1 MLGTLWLP
9 PLSSI
14 LRLCVYLGAAA
25 RLRPTPLTAPSALS
39 GTAIAMCFGSDR
51 EPGLYRTLSTR
62 CTRWCAA
69 CGRPPP
75 PRAAR
80 ACGARHAAAT
90 DALTAPHVGR
100 SLSGCAR
107 CSWRS
112 PPPGRSCTA
121 GSLWLSP
128 RPCPR
133 RLNPACTAAARV
145 AARIAIMPCAHVR
158 VDAEYVVAALVLAG
172 SADPGHESGCD
183 RHLSVQARTAMCGA
197 WSGVSAVRSER
208 TRRAS
213 APSDRGACGWRVGRP
228 YASRCIV

>member
-90 DALTAPHVGR
+90 GALTAPHVGR

-121 GSLWLSP
+121 GLLWLSP

-145 AARIAIMPCAHVR
+145 AARIAIMPCAHVCRRR
-158 VDAEYVVAALVLAG
+158 VCRCSPRSRRCRGMWSHSRRLSISTRRGAHDGVRRVARL
-172 SADPGHESGCD
+172 
-183 RHLSVQARTAMCGA
+183 R
-197 WSGVSAVRSER
+197 RSEER
-208 TRRAS
+208 ALARRVS
-213 APSDRGACGWRVGRP
+213 S
-228 YASRCIV
+228 